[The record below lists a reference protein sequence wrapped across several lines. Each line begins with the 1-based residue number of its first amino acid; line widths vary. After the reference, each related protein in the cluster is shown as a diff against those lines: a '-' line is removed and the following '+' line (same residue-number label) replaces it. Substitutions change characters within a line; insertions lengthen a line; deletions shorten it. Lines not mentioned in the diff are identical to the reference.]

1 MIRLFYNKMYAVIVL
16 ALLINYL
23 LIGTTIAAEHQKAS
37 NSGAE
42 QSANYARLNSN
53 ELTYHVLLAE
63 IAARRG
69 LMDEALRNYSIA
81 ARGSDDARLAQRATN
96 LALYVNDE
104 NLTLELAQ
112 RWFDL
117 ASNAGADND
126 DSSDDSLRARQ
137 ALIIALLRNKSID
150 PAVEHLEV
158 LRANAAQD
166 PQEGFAT
173 VSALLGQ
180 IRDKDVIFATMESL
194 SARHS
199 QSQYALYYFALA
211 ATGLE
216 KYSLAIENLNAALAL
231 APQWRD
237 ALLLRAQTKI
247 RQGNSDAALAELD
260 VAVAEQP
267 EERDLRLGYARL
279 LVTADRLEQA
289 REQFEILA
297 EQDPNDVDSLYALGL
312 LAADAKQYPVA
323 RKYLQQVLDLGK
335 RQLEVYFE
343 LGKIEEQE
351 QNYALAQTW
360 YEKVNEG
367 DRYLTAQ
374 VRAAAM
380 LAKQHGIS
388 RLAER
393 MQVLRSQRRDD
404 VVRLYIAEADIL
416 REEGFYQQAFAKLS
430 EALQE
435 RAGDTDLLYARALAA
450 EKINKLDVLEADL
463 RQILAADPE
472 NGHAL
477 NALGYTLADRTDR
490 YQEALSYL
498 QKAIKL
504 LPGDAAVLDSMG
516 WVKYRLGEHQE
527 SLEYLR
533 RAYEL
538 NDDPE
543 IVAHL
548 SEVLWVMGN
557 YEEARE
563 IWQRS
568 FDDHPDNEFL
578 MRIKERFALD
588 D

>member
-1 MIRLFYNKMYAVIVL
+1 MTRLVYKIYTVMAVG
-16 ALLINYL
+16 LLLNWL
-23 LIGTTIAAEHQKAS
+23 SFGNTIAAEHKPSSDTVDQQVSYPK
-37 NSGAE
+37 
-42 QSANYARLNSN
+42 LNSN
-53 ELTYHVLLAE
+53 ELTYHVLVAE

-69 LMDEALRNYSIA
+69 LIDEALRNYSIA
-81 ARGSDDARLAQRATN
+81 ARGSNDMRLAQRATN
-96 LALYVNDE
+96 LALYVNDDSS
-104 NLTLELAQ
+104 TLELAQ

-117 ASNAGADND
+117 ASNDNS

-137 ALIIALLRNKSID
+137 ALVIALLRNKAID

-180 IRDKDVIFATMESL
+180 IRDKETIFATMESL

-199 QSQYALYYFALA
+199 QSQYAFYYFALA
-211 ATGLE
+211 ATGVE

-231 APQWRD
+231 APQWRE
-237 ALLLRAQTKI
+237 ALILRARTKI
-247 RQGNSDAALAELD
+247 RQGDNEAALNELLA
-260 VAVAEQP
+260 AVTEQP
-267 EERDLRLGYARL
+267 KERELRLGYAQL
-279 LVTADRLEQA
+279 LVTADQLEKA

-297 EQDPNDVDSLYALGL
+297 EQDPKDVDSLYALGL

-335 RQLEVYFE
+335 RQLDVYFE

-351 QNYALAQTW
+351 KNYALAQDW
-360 YEKVNEG
+360 YEKVNDG

-380 LAKQHGIS
+380 LAKQHGLGQLS
-388 RLAER
+388 ER
-393 MQVLRSQRRDD
+393 MQTLRLQPQLREDA
-404 VVRLYIAEADIL
+404 VRLYIAEADIL
-416 REEGFYQQAFAKLS
+416 REEGFYQQAFDKLS

-435 RAGDTDLLYARALAA
+435 RAENTDLLYARALAA
-450 EKINKLDVLEADL
+450 EKINKLDILEADL
-463 RQILAADPE
+463 KKILAQDPE

-490 YQEALSYL
+490 YEEALGYL
-498 QKAIKL
+498 DKAIKL
-504 LPGDAAVLDSMG
+504 LPEDAAVLDSMG

-548 SEVLWVMGN
+548 SEVLWVIGN
-557 YEEARE
+557 YDEARE

-568 FDDHPDNEFL
+568 FNDNPSNEFL
-578 MRIKERFALD
+578 LRIKERFALD